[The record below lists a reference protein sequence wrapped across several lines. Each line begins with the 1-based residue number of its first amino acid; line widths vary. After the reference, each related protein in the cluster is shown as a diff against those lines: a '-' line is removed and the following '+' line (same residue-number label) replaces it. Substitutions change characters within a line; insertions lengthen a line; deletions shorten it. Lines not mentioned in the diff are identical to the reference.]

1 MKKIWKEIKLEED
14 TKLIE
19 KIQNKFNVSELIA
32 RIIASKGLEKDE
44 DIQKFLAPTRNDFHD
59 PYEMPDMQKAVDRIL
74 KAITT
79 NEKIAIYGDYD
90 VDGITSTTLLKKYF
104 KDRGIEVG
112 TYIPNRLNEGYG
124 LNNEA
129 INKIAEDGYNLIIT
143 VDTGI
148 TANEQVELARSLNMD
163 VIVTDHHEPAE
174 TIPDA
179 VAVVDC
185 KRSDS
190 KYPFR
195 ELCGCGV
202 AFKLTQALTK
212 ALDISENES
221 LKYLDLAAIGTISDI
236 VPLEDEN
243 RVIAKLGLLLVAQ
256 TKNVGLRA
264 LFNQCK
270 FKTIDSQTVSFGI
283 SPRVNA
289 CGRMGHQE
297 EALELLVTDDPIVA
311 RKKAAI
317 IEDYNKQ
324 RQDIEKRIFEEALWE
339 IASDPRYE
347 TAKALVVGKKKWH
360 NGVIGIISSKIT
372 ERFYKPSILIN
383 FEEDEAHGSGR
394 SIEGFDLHEAALKC
408 SNHLI
413 QAGGH
418 EMAIGCKLKT
428 SEFEAFRDEFEKY
441 ANENITD
448 EMMVPVLNIDYEI
461 SDKNFDLKSIE
472 ELQLLE
478 PFGAGNN
485 KPTFIYKDLRIDG
498 IRKLSEG
505 KHMKLQLQSGNNTVE
520 AIGFGIGELADEYQI
535 GDRIDVA
542 GNLEINEYNGKKNI
556 QIVLK
561 DLRKSI
567 K

>member
-19 KIQNKFNVSELIA
+19 KIQSKFNVSELIA

-74 KAITT
+74 KAITS

-104 KDRGIEVG
+104 KDRGVEVG

-163 VIVTDHHEPAE
+163 VIITDHHEPAE

-270 FKTIDSQTVSFGI
+270 FKTVDSQTVSFGI

-324 RQDIEKRIFEEALWE
+324 RTLD
-339 IASDPRYE
+339 
-347 TAKALVVGKKKWH
+347 
-360 NGVIGIISSKIT
+360 
-372 ERFYKPSILIN
+372 
-383 FEEDEAHGSGR
+383 
-394 SIEGFDLHEAALKC
+394 
-408 SNHLI
+408 
-413 QAGGH
+413 
-418 EMAIGCKLKT
+418 
-428 SEFEAFRDEFEKY
+428 
-441 ANENITD
+441 
-448 EMMVPVLNIDYEI
+448 
-461 SDKNFDLKSIE
+461 
-472 ELQLLE
+472 
-478 PFGAGNN
+478 
-485 KPTFIYKDLRIDG
+485 
-498 IRKLSEG
+498 
-505 KHMKLQLQSGNNTVE
+505 
-520 AIGFGIGELADEYQI
+520 
-535 GDRIDVA
+535 
-542 GNLEINEYNGKKNI
+542 
-556 QIVLK
+556 
-561 DLRKSI
+561 
-567 K
+567 